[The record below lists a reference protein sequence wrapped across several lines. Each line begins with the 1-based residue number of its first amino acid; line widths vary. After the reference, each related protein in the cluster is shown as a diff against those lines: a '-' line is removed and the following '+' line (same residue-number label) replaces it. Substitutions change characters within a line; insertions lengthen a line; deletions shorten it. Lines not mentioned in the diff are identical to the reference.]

1 MRQLIRMLAVASLA
15 LCIPTPAESQV
26 GPLTNNVR
34 LDVSKNLQTNQ
45 YFSNGPRGG
54 DAYVFVGRQNGT
66 TSYRAFFQWDLP
78 DDLLPDGSTVSQVR
92 LEFQQ
97 GRLQGP
103 RDFDPVFYSP
113 ILDLAATSDWGGLWN
128 TPSPFV

>member
-15 LCIPTPAESQV
+15 LCIPTPAEGQV

-78 DDLLPDGSTVSQVR
+78 DDLLPDGSTVSQVQ
-92 LEFQQ
+92 LEVYVSVAISRTQIFAA
-97 GRLQGP
+97 GTLSGGTAVVLQGT
-103 RDFDPVFYSP
+103 RD
-113 ILDLAATSDWGGLWN
+113 G
-128 TPSPFV
+128 